1 MIYIGTTEDNGS
13 AIYFD
18 IHSAERQ
25 GRGMRFS
32 GTVGDG
38 CYEGEVLVEIG
49 RIESVTFVDAWLGGS
64 GFAEF
69 FDRCGTTMLEDA
81 LLESVREM
89 PFFCSRP
96 SQPHGNGGTAE
107 ETLVSESS
115 PFWESG
121 VC

>member
-1 MIYIGTTEDNGS
+1 MIYIGTTGNNGS

-38 CYEGEVLVEIG
+38 CYEGEALVETG
-49 RIESVTFVDAWLGGS
+49 RCESVTFADAWLGGS
-64 GFAEF
+64 GFSEF
-69 FDRCGTTMLEDA
+69 IERCGLTILEEA

-89 PFFCSRP
+89 SFSHSRR
-96 SQPHGNGGTAE
+96 SQPHGYSGTTAPSMIS
-107 ETLVSESS
+107 ETSPSWSS
-115 PFWESG
+115 GAS
-121 VC
+121 

>member
-1 MIYIGTTEDNGS
+1 MIYIGTTANNGS

-38 CYEGEVLVEIG
+38 CYEGEVLVETG
-49 RIESVTFVDAWLGGS
+49 RSESVTFADAWLGGS
-64 GFAEF
+64 GFWEF
-69 FDRCGTTMLEDA
+69 IDRCGITMLEDS

-89 PFFCSRP
+89 SFFCSRR
-96 SQPHGNGGTAE
+96 SQPHGNSGTSGLS
-107 ETLVSESS
+107 LVLEPASLWKSRAS
-115 PFWESG
+115 
-121 VC
+121 